1 MLKSCSATDQ
11 KTREMGAD
19 GTKWDAD
26 VSSSY
31 SCRGTWAQVLK
42 LAVISSKMLAYLGK
56 AG

>member
-42 LAVISSKMLAYLGK
+42 LAVISSKMFAYLGK